1 MADDDNIEVPDN
13 EEPEAVDAADEAAD
27 EPTVIEDEPTVV
39 EDEPTVLDDDP
50 TLMDGDASVQADEAD
65 EEVESLSPEEQA
77 MLAAAMGDEPTVVE
91 DPAEAGAVAASTAA
105 VSKPQVQATPVSFA
119 PIAEVAAG
127 QEQSIEFIFDI
138 PVEVS
143 VRLGETKIL
152 IRDLL
157 QLGQGS
163 VVELD
168 KLAGEPLEVVV
179 NDKLM
184 ARGEVVVVNEKFG
197 VRLTDVIAPAERIHS
212 LK

>member
-1 MADDDNIEVPDN
+1 MADDENVNEDAPEESTPEEVA
-13 EEPEAVDAADEAAD
+13 ESAEPIADDVADA
-27 EPTVIEDEPTVV
+27 
-39 EDEPTVLDDDP
+39 DEPTVLDADP
-50 TLMDGDASVQADEAD
+50 TLMDESDDAGGEAG
-65 EEVESLSPEEQA
+65 LSAEEQA
-77 MLAAAMGDEPTVVE
+77 MLASAMGEEPTVVD
-91 DPAEAGAVAASTAA
+91 DPADAAPAPSLATAA
-105 VSKPQVQATPVSFA
+105 VSKPQVESTPVSFA
-119 PIAEVAAG
+119 PIAEVASG
-127 QEQSIEFIFDI
+127 QENSIEFIFDL

-197 VRLTDVIAPAERIHS
+197 VRLTDIIAPSERIHS

>member
-1 MADDDNIEVPDN
+1 M
-13 EEPEAVDAADEAAD
+13 
-27 EPTVIEDEPTVV
+27 V
-39 EDEPTVLDDDP
+39 EDEPTVLEGDEATVLEDDDP
-50 TLMDGDASVQADEAD
+50 TLMDGDETVQAGEDEVD
-65 EEVESLSPEEQA
+65 DLSPEEQA

-91 DPAEAGAVAASTAA
+91 DPADAGAMVGSSNA
-105 VSKPQVQATPVSFA
+105 VSKPQVNATPVSFA

-127 QEQSIEFIFDI
+127 QEQSIDFIFDI
-138 PVEVS
+138 PVDVS
-143 VRLGETKIL
+143 VRLGATKIL

-197 VRLTDVIAPAERIHS
+197 VRLTDVIAPSERIHN